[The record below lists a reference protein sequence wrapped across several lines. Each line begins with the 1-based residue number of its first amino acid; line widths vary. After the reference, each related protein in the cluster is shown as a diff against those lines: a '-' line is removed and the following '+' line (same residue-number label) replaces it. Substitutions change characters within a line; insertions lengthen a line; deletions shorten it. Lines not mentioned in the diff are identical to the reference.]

1 MATHTHYQTQTL
13 TRDSVRLTRR
23 EAEVLEL
30 AMRGGRNKELAA
42 TLFVTKKT
50 IDYHLQSVYKKLGVK
65 RRMAAI
71 QKAMELDLIRFQ
83 HEQN

>member
-1 MATHTHYQTQTL
+1 MAVPAHYQTQSG
-13 TRDSVRLTRR
+13 DSVKLTRR

-30 AMRGGRNKELAA
+30 AMKGGRNKELAA

-50 IDYHLQSVYKKLGVK
+50 VDYHLQSVYKKLGVR

-71 QKAMELDLIRFQ
+71 QKAMELNLIRFSHDQ
-83 HEQN
+83 H

>member
-1 MATHTHYQTQTL
+1 MATPSQYEKQYETQYGPI
-13 TRDSVRLTRR
+13 RLTRR

-30 AMRGGRNKELAA
+30 AMKGGRNKELAA

-50 IDYHLQSVYKKLGVK
+50 VDYHLQSVYKKLGVR

-71 QKAMELDLIRFQ
+71 QRAMELNLIRFT
-83 HEQN
+83 HD

>member
-1 MATHTHYQTQTL
+1 MATPSIYDS
-13 TRDSVRLTRR
+13 RSSSSVRLTRR

-50 IDYHLQSVYKKLGVK
+50 VDYHLQSVYKKLGVK

-71 QKAMELDLIRFQ
+71 QKAMELNLIRFNN
-83 HEQN
+83 EQN

>member
-1 MATHTHYQTQTL
+1 MAISSPYQSQSYP
-13 TRDSVRLTRR
+13 SVKLTRR

-50 IDYHLQSVYKKLGVK
+50 VDYHLQSVYKKLGVR

-71 QKAMELDLIRFQ
+71 QRAMELNLIRFTHDQ
-83 HEQN
+83 H

>member
-1 MATHTHYQTQTL
+1 MAIPAQYQSQSYP
-13 TRDSVRLTRR
+13 SVKLTRR

-50 IDYHLQSVYKKLGVK
+50 VDYHLQSVYKKLGVR

-71 QKAMELDLIRFQ
+71 QRAMELNLIRFT

>member
-1 MATHTHYQTQTL
+1 MATHTHYQSQSQI
-13 TRDSVRLTRR
+13 RESVRLTRR

-65 RRMAAI
+65 RRLAAI
-71 QKAMELDLIRFQ
+71 QRAMELNLIRFP
-83 HEQN
+83 HEN

>member
-1 MATHTHYQTQTL
+1 MAIPSQYQSQSYP
-13 TRDSVRLTRR
+13 SVKLTRR

-50 IDYHLQSVYKKLGVK
+50 VDYHLQSVYKKLGVR

-71 QKAMELDLIRFQ
+71 QRAMELNLIRFT
-83 HEQN
+83 HDQN